1 MAKDA
6 TETTEEN
13 AWYRN
18 GNVPAATDVDGTV
31 ESYQLVDDDR
41 RQLLDVQ
48 RCMAA
53 TRSLQA
59 ATSMTRQGQDRD
71 VTFTYTAT
79 DNDTGVSE
87 PKTIT
92 ITVTAATT
100 RQWQKTR
107 LKRPKKT
114 RY

>member
-1 MAKDA
+1 M
-6 TETTEEN
+6 
-13 AWYRN
+13 
-18 GNVPAATDVDGTV
+18 
-31 ESYQLVDDDR
+31 VDDVNR
-41 RQLLDVQ
+41 RQL
-48 RCMAA
+48 RRSTMTAA
-53 TRSLQA
+53 AIVYPGSDFDDLPV
-59 ATSMTRQGQDRD
+59 GQDRD

-92 ITVTAATT
+92 ITVTGSNDAPVA
-100 RQWQKTR
+100 KTR

>member
-1 MAKDA
+1 M
-6 TETTEEN
+6 T
-13 AWYRN
+13 
-18 GNVPAATDVDGTV
+18 
-31 ESYQLVDDDR
+31 
-41 RQLLDVQ
+41 
-48 RCMAA
+48 AA

-59 ATSMTRQGQDRD
+59 ATLMTCQGQDRD

-92 ITVTAATT
+92 ITRIWAATT

>member
-1 MAKDA
+1 M
-6 TETTEEN
+6 
-13 AWYRN
+13 
-18 GNVPAATDVDGTV
+18 
-31 ESYQLVDDDR
+31 VDDDR
-41 RQLLDVQ
+41 RQLDVHDDGSYTFTPGSDFDDL
-48 RCMAA
+48 RVKI
-53 TRSLQA
+53 
-59 ATSMTRQGQDRD
+59 RD

-92 ITVTAATT
+92 ITVTGSNDAPVA
-100 RQWQKTR
+100 KTR